1 MGSAVQWDAWGCRNE
16 LNRCML
22 GSIFEM
28 ATRSSRSISFKH
40 DRLIRLSFL
49 INTNVEKLCSH
60 KYVVQNWRRISKAF
74 SEICLYSFPTAIQN
88 SSRVISRNFNRSV
101 LSFSSSRKFSLINQI
116 KSNLHYTRG
125 ITPKRVTSGGAH
137 LRGLAPGLH
146 SSEETS
152 QRWRTVGDTVPI

>member
-1 MGSAVQWDAWGCRNE
+1 MSKFLRHTSAKKRRKFTHQITVTTVQWDAWGFRNE

-40 DRLIRLSFL
+40 DRLSFL

-60 KYVVQNWRRISKAF
+60 KYVVQNWRRISRAF

-101 LSFSSSRKFSLINQI
+101 VSFRSSRKFSLIGNDNFCVEISASTEKGFRIQSYCYELI
-116 KSNLHYTRG
+116 AK
-125 ITPKRVTSGGAH
+125 K
-137 LRGLAPGLH
+137 
-146 SSEETS
+146 
-152 QRWRTVGDTVPI
+152 